1 MTKNLLLSLFGKKII
16 ICIFLQITLTLWGTE
31 AENFDGTNNPVVV
44 IKGAKVGEFGG
55 GKNLSCLASSLLKMN
70 PDIPESFRIRG
81 WYDQEGHKGN
91 VVDISAKQLFRH
103 YI

>member
-1 MTKNLLLSLFGKKII
+1 M
-16 ICIFLQITLTLWGTE
+16 
-31 AENFDGTNNPVVV
+31 VV

-91 VVDISAKQLFRH
+91 VVDISAK
-103 YI
+103 